1 MTTYIEIN
9 RKDHAQA
16 RVVHGESAV
25 LETGQARLA
34 VQKFGFSTNNI
45 SYVQFGDMMSYWDFF
60 PAEDGWG
67 RVPVWGFAEVVESR
81 AQGFAE
87 GQRFFGYW
95 PMGDELIVEPTRIDD
110 RGFTD
115 GSEHRSHLAKAYNW
129 YYNINMFSRTGD
141 LYEAQQMLLYPLFY
155 TGFVMDDFLFDN
167 NDFGANQVV
176 FSSASSKTAISTAF
190 LCHNRGLHSQS
201 PEG

>member
-67 RVPVWGFAEVVESR
+67 RVPVWGFAEVVESK

-87 GQRFFGYW
+87 GQRFFG
-95 PMGDELIVEPTRIDD
+95 
-110 RGFTD
+110 
-115 GSEHRSHLAKAYNW
+115 
-129 YYNINMFSRTGD
+129 
-141 LYEAQQMLLYPLFY
+141 
-155 TGFVMDDFLFDN
+155 
-167 NDFGANQVV
+167 
-176 FSSASSKTAISTAF
+176 
-190 LCHNRGLHSQS
+190 
-201 PEG
+201 